1 MAYARVDPQI
11 GYVQGMNIICSVLL
25 YHCLDIYECIQIFK
39 FLMITCNLRQI
50 FLNDFEFAHRL
61 SQNLTQCLKYRCS
74 DLHRHLV
81 QNKNI
86 LDIEIFR
93 TSRDF
98 HSWMDFASARKPH
111 TFSSNAYG
119 YKHIHIKKLGRNT

>member
-74 DLHRHLV
+74 DLHRHIV
-81 QNKNI
+81 HIKNN

-93 TSRDF
+93 SSRNF
-98 HSWMDFASARKPH
+98 HSRMDFTNARKPD
-111 TFSSNAYG
+111 TISTDAYG
-119 YKHIHIKKLGRNT
+119 Y